1 MCITVLE
8 GALKKLN
15 LQQDSTQTDPDSHS
29 LCFQHVMHTGLC
41 EVRMF
46 MEVNCSELSS
56 DYTVSPLHMSLQGV
70 NFKDVNMRA
79 ATVCQLLCCITV
91 LFKALCCK
99 MKNVFFI
106 FLCLFFVSHLCEK
119 YHMPITVQY

>member
-1 MCITVLE
+1 M
-8 GALKKLN
+8 N
-15 LQQDSTQTDPDSHS
+15 PQ
-29 LCFQHVMHTGLC
+29 F
-41 EVRMF
+41 
-46 MEVNCSELSS
+46 
-56 DYTVSPLHMSLQGV
+56 V
-70 NFKDVNMRA
+70 NFQRYECA
-79 ATVCQLLCCITV
+79 PLCQLLCCITV